1 MEDDDD
7 DDFEERITI
16 WFLSE
21 PLLLRHDM
29 LYLSMLTQRLRDKQ
43 EITRQKGYDFDRLMD
58 I

>member
-29 LYLSMLTQRLRDKQ
+29 LNLSMLTQRLRDKQ